1 MHIKRFLTLLFLGTL
16 LQGCGG
22 NDKTTGGGTD
32 TTPSQETPDNNTTN
46 HNTTDNND
54 SSQNTD
60 TSQTQYTLWECPATS
75 QSENS
80 FGDTF
85 ISHNTND
92 INYDLNT
99 LARPQSV
106 SEIEALFNNAH
117 QHDPTISENIVLPP
131 QSDWDN
137 MSSSQKTLYL
147 INWERC
153 ARGLRPFEGI
163 DPTLRDGATHPYA
176 EFIAANQSAF
186 ASNPHQADGKS
197 PGDRMANAGIRL
209 GEESEYYSEN
219 IATFTLGN
227 SLSYPTVYEPEAH
240 AVYGWLYQDK
250 AEAYGH
256 RKNVLQTGLKDNTGE
271 NGTEGLIAAA
281 TTTVQEQSEGFFTTK
296 SFVVM
301 DAFDP
306 LPAWQSHMSQ
316 IVKVPLYKRTAQ

>member
-1 MHIKRFLTLLFLGTL
+1 MQLKRFLTLLLLGTLL

-22 NDKTTGGGTD
+22 SNDKTTGGETD
-32 TTPSQETPDNNTTN
+32 TTPSQQTPDNNTS
-46 HNTTDNND
+46 DNND
-54 SSQNTD
+54 SSQNSGA
-60 TSQTQYTLWECPATS
+60 SQTQYSVWECPATS
-75 QSENS
+75 QSENN
-80 FGDTF
+80 FVDTF
-85 ISHNTND
+85 ITHNTND

-99 LARPQSV
+99 LAHPQTV
-106 SEIEALFNNAH
+106 SEIETLFNNAH
-117 QHDPTISENIVLPP
+117 QHDPTISQNIVLPP
-131 QSDWDN
+131 QSEWDN

-147 INWERC
+147 VNWERC

-163 DPTLRDGATHPYA
+163 DPTLRDDVTHPYA

-197 PGDRMANAGIRL
+197 PGDRMADAGIRL
-209 GEESEYYSEN
+209 GTESEYYSEN

-227 SLSYPTVYEPEAH
+227 SASYPTVYEPEAH

-256 RKNVLQTGLKDNTGE
+256 RKNVLQTGLHDNTGTS
-271 NGTEGLIAAA
+271 GTEGLIAAA
-281 TTTVQEQSEGFFTTK
+281 TTTAQEKSGGFFTTK

-306 LPAWQSHMSQ
+306 LPAWEAHMSEM
-316 IVKVPLYKRTAQ
+316 IKVSLYKRTGE

>member
-1 MHIKRFLTLLFLGTL
+1 MHIKRFLTLLLLGTL
-16 LQGCGG
+16 LLQGCGGG
-22 NDKTTGGGTD
+22 NDKTTGDKTD
-32 TTPSQETPDNNTTN
+32 TTPSQETPDNNTT
-46 HNTTDNND
+46 DNND
-54 SSQNTD
+54 SSQNSGT
-60 TSQTQYTLWECPATS
+60 TPTQYALWECPVTS
-75 QSENS
+75 QSENA
-80 FGDTF
+80 FVDTF
-85 ISHNTND
+85 IDSNHND
-92 INYDLNT
+92 IGYNLNT
-99 LARPQSV
+99 LAQPKSV

-117 QHDPTISENIVLPP
+117 RNDPTISQNIVLPP
-131 QSDWDN
+131 QTDWDN

-147 INWERC
+147 VNWERC

-176 EFIAANQSAF
+176 EFIATHQSAF

-197 PGDRMANAGIRL
+197 PGDRMADAGIRL

-256 RKNVLQTGLKDNTGE
+256 RKNVLQTGLNDNTGE
-271 NGTEGLIAAA
+271 SNTEGLIAAA
-281 TTTVQEQSEGFFTTK
+281 TTTVQEQLGGFFTTK